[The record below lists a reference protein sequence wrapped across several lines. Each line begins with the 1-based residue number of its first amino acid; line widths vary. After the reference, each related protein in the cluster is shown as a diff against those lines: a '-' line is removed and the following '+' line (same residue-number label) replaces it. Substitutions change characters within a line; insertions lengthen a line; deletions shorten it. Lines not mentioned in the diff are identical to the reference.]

1 MATSFMFRDFTS
13 FMFKVLVAESLKL
26 SNKRQVQFLV
36 PAEERFS
43 FERKDNSK
51 GFTSAVMNNK
61 ISEMKVFLL
70 ETLILVDLIFI

>member
-1 MATSFMFRDFTS
+1 MATSFMFKDFTS

-36 PAEERFS
+36 LAEDRFS

-51 GFTSAVMNNK
+51 GFTSTLMNNK
-61 ISEMKVFLL
+61 ISEMKVFLS
-70 ETLILVDLIFI
+70 ETLIPIDLIKV

>member
-1 MATSFMFRDFTS
+1 MTTSFTFKDVTS
-13 FMFKVLVAESLKL
+13 YMFKVLVAESLKL

-36 PAEERFS
+36 LAEDGFS

-61 ISEMKVFLL
+61 ISEMKVFPS
-70 ETLILVDLIFI
+70 ETLIPIDLI

>member
-1 MATSFMFRDFTS
+1 MATSFMFKDFTS
-13 FMFKVLVAESLKL
+13 FMFKVLVEESLKL

-36 PAEERFS
+36 LAEDGFS

-61 ISEMKVFLL
+61 ISEMKVFPS
-70 ETLILVDLIFI
+70 ETLIPIDLI

>member
-1 MATSFMFRDFTS
+1 MATSFMFTHFTS

-36 PAEERFS
+36 LAEDRFS

-51 GFTSAVMNNK
+51 GFKSALMNNK
-61 ISEMKVFLL
+61 MS
-70 ETLILVDLIFI
+70 ETLKL

>member
-1 MATSFMFRDFTS
+1 MATTFMFTDFTF

-36 PAEERFS
+36 LAEDGFS

-51 GFTSAVMNNK
+51 GFTSALMNNK
-61 ISEMKVFLL
+61 ISEMKVFLS
-70 ETLILVDLIFI
+70 ETLIPIDLI